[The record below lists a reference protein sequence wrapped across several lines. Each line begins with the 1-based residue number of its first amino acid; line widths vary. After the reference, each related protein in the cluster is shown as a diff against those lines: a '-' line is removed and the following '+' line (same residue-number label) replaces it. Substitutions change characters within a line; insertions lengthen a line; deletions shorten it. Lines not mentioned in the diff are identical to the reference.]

1 MTQFVK
7 SQGLGNDY
15 LVLDPRALPF
25 DLTPEAVRV
34 ICDRHFGVG
43 SDGILATDDADGADF
58 GLRIFNPD
66 GTSAEKSGNGIRIFA
81 KYLREHGITD
91 RERFRIRTAGGIVT
105 VRLEMDGDRVARVTA
120 GMGRATFADVDE
132 LEIGGGR
139 VGVTVVSLGNPHCV
153 VLVDDVAAVD
163 VPRLGPLVERHPAFP
178 NRTNVQFAQVRSRRD
193 LAIRI
198 WERGAGYTLAS
209 GTSSCAAAAAAHR
222 AGLIDREVVVTMP
235 GGELEVRIADD
246 GEIWLRG
253 PAEEVASGDFSPE
266 LLRRLAH
273 KEGP

>member
-7 SQGLGNDY
+7 SHGLGNDY

-163 VPRLGPLVERHPAFP
+163 VPRLGP
-178 NRTNVQFAQVRSRRD
+178 T
-193 LAIRI
+193 
-198 WERGAGYTLAS
+198 AS
-209 GTSSCAAAAAAHR
+209 G
-222 AGLIDREVVVTMP
+222 G
-235 GGELEVRIADD
+235 RISVGAVDACGD
-246 GEIWLRG
+246 VPSLWVLL
-253 PAEEVASGDFSPE
+253 VALVD
-266 LLRRLAH
+266 
-273 KEGP
+273 